1 MFALCSA
8 RQKEG
13 LLCPS
18 VEPDPAHLAID
29 HMGLDEAFGVM
40 EYDSIGTRTIAGVWS
55 RFLLP
60 VMVLWLYGLATGE
73 GYSVKFFTLPL
84 LTDTLAPIS
93 YNMYLFHQWVGQMW
107 VNPNPNLNLNPN
119 LNPNPNPNLTLT

>member
-40 EYDSIGTRTIAGVWS
+40 ENDSIGTRTIAGVLS

-84 LTDTLAPIS
+84 LTDTLVRAAFSSSSCAEEEGLKEVAPAADS
-93 YNMYLFHQWVGQMW
+93 VAVVGI
-107 VNPNPNLNLNPN
+107 VTSLRRSSRL
-119 LNPNPNPNLTLT
+119 

>member
-29 HMGLDEAFGVM
+29 HMGLDKAFGVM
-40 EYDSIGTRTIAGVWS
+40 ENDSIGTRTIAGVLS

-84 LTDTLAPIS
+84 LTDTLVRAAFSSSSCAEEEGLKEVAPAADS
-93 YNMYLFHQWVGQMW
+93 VAVVGI
-107 VNPNPNLNLNPN
+107 VTSLRRSSRL
-119 LNPNPNPNLTLT
+119 

>member
-1 MFALCSA
+1 VFALCSA

-40 EYDSIGTRTIAGVWS
+40 ENDSIGTRTIAGVWS

-84 LTDTLAPIS
+84 LTDTLVRAAFSSSSCAEEEGLKEVAPAADS
-93 YNMYLFHQWVGQMW
+93 VAVVGI
-107 VNPNPNLNLNPN
+107 VTSLRRSSRL
-119 LNPNPNPNLTLT
+119 

>member
-1 MFALCSA
+1 
-8 RQKEG
+8 
-13 LLCPS
+13 
-18 VEPDPAHLAID
+18 
-29 HMGLDEAFGVM
+29 MGLDEAFGVM
-40 EYDSIGTRTIAGVWS
+40 ENDSIGTRTIAGVWS

-93 YNMYLFHQWVGQMW
+93 YNMYLFHQWVGQM
-107 VNPNPNLNLNPN
+107 
-119 LNPNPNPNLTLT
+119 

>member
-40 EYDSIGTRTIAGVWS
+40 ENDSIGTRTIAGVWS

-84 LTDTLAPIS
+84 LTDTLVRAAFSSSSCAEEEGLKEVAPAAD
-93 YNMYLFHQWVGQMW
+93 NVAVVGI
-107 VNPNPNLNLNPN
+107 VTSLRRSSRL
-119 LNPNPNPNLTLT
+119 

>member
-1 MFALCSA
+1 
-8 RQKEG
+8 
-13 LLCPS
+13 
-18 VEPDPAHLAID
+18 
-29 HMGLDEAFGVM
+29 MGLDEAFGVM

-107 VNPNPNLNLNPN
+107 VNPNPNLNPSP
-119 LNPNPNPNLTLT
+119 NPNPNPNLTLT

>member
-40 EYDSIGTRTIAGVWS
+40 ENDSIGTRTIAGVWS

-84 LTDTLAPIS
+84 LTDTLVRAAFSSSSCAEEEGLKEVAPAADS
-93 YNMYLFHQWVGQMW
+93 VAVVGI
-107 VNPNPNLNLNPN
+107 VTSLRRSSRL
-119 LNPNPNPNLTLT
+119 